1 MSACPPDRSEP
12 GRHFATGDRV
22 SVLLPVPPGKRW
34 DYRVPD
40 GIAPAVGDIVR
51 VPFGGRQVIGV
62 VWGAAGDDVDE
73 TRLRDILERFDSPA
87 LPDVTR
93 AFIEWV
99 AAYTVQPPGAVLRMT
114 ISVPAALSP
123 SPPARALA
131 LADSAPDIV
140 WTAARTKVRDLLLGG
155 PPRPAAALARAADV
169 GTAVVAGLLRAGA
182 LRVVDLPPAPPE
194 RPDPHQRGP
203 VLTAAQTA
211 AAAKLRAGVEAGFT
225 VTLLDGVAGSGK
237 TEVYFEAVAA
247 ALAAGRQVLVLLPE
261 IALGAQWLGRFK
273 RRFGAAPAQWHS
285 EMTAAARRGTWR
297 AVAEGTA
304 GVVVGARSALMLP
317 YPNLGLIVVD
327 EEHDGAFKQED
338 GVTYNARDMAV
349 VRGRLGGI
357 PVVLVSATPSLETVI
372 NVQAGRYQTVHLPD
386 RHFGAPPPRV
396 DVVDLRADRPPRGSW
411 LSPPLRAAIGTALA
425 DGGQAMLFLNRRGWA
440 PLTICRACGHRLRCP
455 DCTAWLV
462 EHRLIGRLQC
472 HHCGLS
478 MAIPDACP
486 ACGAEGELVGC
497 GPGVE
502 RVAEDVAGVFPDA
515 RLALATSDTLTG
527 PRAAEDLVRRM
538 EGHDIDIVIGTQIVA
553 KGYHFPLL
561 VLVGIVDA
569 DLGLAGGDLRASERT
584 WQLLHQV
591 AGRAGRAER
600 PGRVILQTHMPE
612 HPVIQSLAAHDRDG
626 FLAAETASRRA
637 AGMPPFG
644 RLAALIVSGRDAAV
658 VEAVARSLAR
668 AAPSGAGVRVL
679 GPAPAP
685 LALLRGRHRWR
696 LLLIAGRDI
705 QVSRLV
711 ATWIDAIDLP
721 NAVRVQVDIDPY
733 SFL

>member
-1 MSACPPDRSEP
+1 MTACPPRGPES
-12 GRHFATGDRV
+12 GQRFTSGDRV
-22 SVLLPVPPGKRW
+22 SVLLPVPPGKHW
-34 DYRVPD
+34 DYRVPE
-40 GIAPAVGDIVR
+40 GFELVAGAVVR
-51 VPFGGRQVIGV
+51 VPFGGRQAIGV
-62 VWGAAGDDVDE
+62 VWGAANDDVDAS
-73 TRLRDILERFDSPA
+73 RLRDILERFDSPA
-87 LPDVTR
+87 LPAVTR
-93 AFIEWV
+93 AFIEWI
-99 AAYTVQPPGAVLRMT
+99 AAYTVSPLGAVLRMT
-114 ISVPAALSP
+114 ISVPEALSP
-123 SPPARALA
+123 AAPARALVLVDPEPEIA
-131 LADSAPDIV
+131 
-140 WTAARTKVRDLLLGG
+140 WTAARARVREVLRGG
-155 PPRPAAALARAADV
+155 PPRPAGELARAAGV
-169 GTAVVAGLLRAGA
+169 GPAVVAGLLRAEA
-182 LRVVDLPPAPPE
+182 LRVVALRPKTPE
-194 RPDPHQRGP
+194 RPDPQRRGP
-203 VLTAAQTA
+203 TLTAAQA
-211 AAAKLRAGVEAGFT
+211 AAAARLEAGVEAGFG
-225 VTLLDGVAGSGK
+225 VILLDGVAGSGK

-261 IALGAQWLGRFK
+261 IALGAQWLGRF
-273 RRFGAAPAQWHS
+273 RQRFGADPAQWHS
-285 EMTAAARRGTWR
+285 EMTARARRATWR

-304 GVVVGARSALMLP
+304 AVVVGARSALMLP

-338 GVTYNARDMAV
+338 GVPYNARDMAV
-349 VRGRLGGI
+349 VRGRLGDI

-372 NVQAGRYQTVHLPD
+372 NVQTGRYQAAHLPD
-386 RHFGAPPPRV
+386 RHFGAPPPAV
-396 DVVDLRADRPPRGSW
+396 EVVDLRADRPPRGSW
-411 LSPPLRAAIGTALA
+411 LSPPLRAAIGAALA

-478 MAIPDACP
+478 MAIPKACP

-502 RVAEDVAGVFPDA
+502 RLAEEAAGLFPDA

-527 PRAAEDLVRRM
+527 PGAAADLVRRV

-600 PGRVILQTHMPE
+600 PGRVVLQTHMPE
-612 HPVIQSLAAHDRDG
+612 HPVIKSLAAHDRDG
-626 FLAAETASRRA
+626 FLAAEAADRRA

-644 RLAALIVSGRDAAV
+644 RLAAVIVSARDAV
-658 VEAVARSLAR
+658 VGEAVARGLAR
-668 AAPSGAGVRVL
+668 AAPRVDGVRVL

-696 LLLIAGRDI
+696 LLLIAGRDVP
-705 QVSRLV
+705 VSRLV
-711 ATWIDAIDLP
+711 AAWIDAVQVP
-721 NAVRVQVDIDPY
+721 NGVRVQVDIDPY